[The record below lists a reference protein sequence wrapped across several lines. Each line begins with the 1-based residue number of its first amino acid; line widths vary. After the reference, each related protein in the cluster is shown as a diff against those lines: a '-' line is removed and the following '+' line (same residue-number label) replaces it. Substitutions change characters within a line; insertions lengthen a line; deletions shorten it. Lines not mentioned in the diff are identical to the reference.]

1 MIALFTYTEPLFVC
15 RVCLRNGDVASKKLK
30 LQNPDHRRLASII
43 EILLLSC
50 RLLNKSQLFYV
61 CKIKIKLVVCHFKKT
76 FGRDAKSNNVC

>member
-43 EILLLSC
+43 EILLVSC
-50 RLLNKSQLFYV
+50 RLLNKQQHLHV
-61 CKIKIKLVVCHFKKT
+61 CKKKL
-76 FGRDAKSNNVC
+76 N